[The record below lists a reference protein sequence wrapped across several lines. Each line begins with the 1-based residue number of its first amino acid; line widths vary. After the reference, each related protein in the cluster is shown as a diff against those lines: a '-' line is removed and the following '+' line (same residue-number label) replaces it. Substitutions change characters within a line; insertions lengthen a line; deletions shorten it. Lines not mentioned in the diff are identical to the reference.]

1 MHTVVIVPGL
11 AESRIHFRRL
21 IATLERSGYTVVV
34 ILPWKTDRLE
44 KYRGQA
50 VFVGHSMGA
59 YYISHSRL
67 TPALLIGVVEPQ
79 KSGYDFLVSL
89 RNITRHA
96 WMHKDIKHHIV
107 LRLGNLINI
116 ARYLP
121 HYMRYAVVVLRN
133 HTLTT
138 RADDV
143 VVVRNMEDLLSITEQ
158 VDFHEPGHH
167 DDILY
172 RPEIYTPYIKQL
184 VNFNL

>member
-1 MHTVVIVPGL
+1 MNIVVIVPGF

-21 IATLERSGYTVVV
+21 IAALEHNGYTAAV
-34 ILPWKTDRLE
+34 ILPWKADRLE
-44 KYRGQA
+44 KYRGRA

-59 YYISHSRL
+59 YYVSHSRL

-79 KSGYDFLVSL
+79 KSGYDFLISL
-89 RNITRHA
+89 RNITWYA
-96 WMHKDIKHHIV
+96 WMYRDIKHHIV

-116 ARYLP
+116 VRYLP
-121 HYMRYAVVVLRN
+121 HYIRYVVVVLRD

-172 RPEIYTPYIKQL
+172 RPNVYIPYIE
-184 VNFNL
+184 NLLKVGR